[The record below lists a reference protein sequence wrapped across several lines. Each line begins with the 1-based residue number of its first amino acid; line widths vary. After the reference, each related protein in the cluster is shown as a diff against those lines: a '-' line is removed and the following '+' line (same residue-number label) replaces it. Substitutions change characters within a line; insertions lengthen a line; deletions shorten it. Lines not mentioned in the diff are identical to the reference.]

1 MASSSGQL
9 SLVEKAQEE
18 SKRCQEVSV
27 KASGVDK
34 QLKNLAKNTEVISYK
49 LERMEKDREELAKK
63 DKELREMVYL
73 LQEKL
78 RETETKLEETK
89 TSLKETE
96 DELDDLLFVNDA
108 LKTELSDIKEKYTR
122 SIVENELERNKLKER
137 NEVLNLENDKQAQN
151 YRELAEELDTL
162 RNRIERP
169 SNLPMRQ
176 DSSISDASF
185 SPSSGQPLRRMSSAS
200 SNQSTFV
207 PTPPEFNLMH
217 LMRLLGTAAYTW
229 YQIGIQLEINTGILN
244 SIQNEKH
251 RDMERLSD
259 TLQYWLNNASS
270 HKLNFDT
277 IFEVLCSAPVN
288 KKDLIPT
295 EFKSKYC

>member
-34 QLKNLAKNTEVISYK
+34 QLKNLASEKTYCVYIFCLMFYDVSENTEVISYK

-108 LKTELSDIKEKYTR
+108 LKTELSDIKE
-122 SIVENELERNKLKER
+122 S
-137 NEVLNLENDKQAQN
+137 KQ
-151 YRELAEELDTL
+151 
-162 RNRIERP
+162 
-169 SNLPMRQ
+169 
-176 DSSISDASF
+176 
-185 SPSSGQPLRRMSSAS
+185 
-200 SNQSTFV
+200 
-207 PTPPEFNLMH
+207 
-217 LMRLLGTAAYTW
+217 
-229 YQIGIQLEINTGILN
+229 
-244 SIQNEKH
+244 
-251 RDMERLSD
+251 
-259 TLQYWLNNASS
+259 
-270 HKLNFDT
+270 
-277 IFEVLCSAPVN
+277 
-288 KKDLIPT
+288 
-295 EFKSKYC
+295 